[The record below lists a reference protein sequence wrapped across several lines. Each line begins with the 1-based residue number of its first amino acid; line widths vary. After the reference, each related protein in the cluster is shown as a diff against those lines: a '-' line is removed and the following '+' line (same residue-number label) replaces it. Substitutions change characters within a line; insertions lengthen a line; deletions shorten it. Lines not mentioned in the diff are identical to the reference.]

1 MKALGLCL
9 LHFRFRSVGFLS
21 CTCQLGLHPLWDPY
35 PLLISQFFDSNV
47 EFHVGAAQHS
57 TVLYCNVPL
66 LSLALR
72 SRV

>member
-47 EFHVGAAQHS
+47 EFHV
-57 TVLYCNVPL
+57 L
-66 LSLALR
+66 
-72 SRV
+72 